1 MIMWIIKTLWLREI
15 KEYQQFYL
23 IMTYHKKRM
32 LKPLIKAALICM
44 VFILA
49 MANTFAQPANDN
61 CSSAQLICSN
71 ETLQGTTTDATP
83 GDTICFESNAT
94 VWYTFTT
101 NDIDGSVTVS
111 VTRDSLCSIPGTTG
125 DGLQGV
131 MLISNDPLGGVSPCD
146 DSSLFSV
153 VSNCPF
159 DTSNIAIVG
168 QIPANST
175 VWVQIDALINSQ
187 GVPSQCDFDIE
198 ISGLPV
204 SINAGDPVQIILGES
219 VELNGSGVDPGTFSW
234 SPTNTLQ
241 NANTLNP
248 IATPEESTTYTLIGS
263 IGACTGLE
271 SQVRINTV
279 ENPIVPPNAFTPN
292 GDGTNDTWEIGNMD
306 LFPNAVVEVFNRWG
320 QRVFISIG
328 YNFAWDGT
336 RDGTPLTEGT
346 YYWVIQLNRQNIE
359 VPNTVTGYVAIIR

>member
-1 MIMWIIKTLWLREI
+1 MFMWIIKTLWLREI

-23 IMTYHKKRM
+23 IMTYPSKR
-32 LKPLIKAALICM
+32 LYKPLNKAVLFCL
-44 VFILA
+44 VFILTA
-49 MANTFAQPANDN
+49 ANVFAQPANDN

-71 ETLQGTTTDATP
+71 EILQGTTIDATP
-83 GDTICFESNAT
+83 GDSICFLANAT

-131 MLISNDPLGGVSPCD
+131 MLLSSDSLADPCTDP
-146 DSSLFSV
+146 SLFSQ
-153 VSNCPF
+153 VSNCPSGEF
-159 DTSNIAIVG
+159 IINIVG

-175 VWVQIDALINSQ
+175 VWIQIDGMINDQ
-187 GVPSQCDFDIE
+187 GIPTTCNFDIE

-204 SINAGDPVQIILGES
+204 SINAGDPEQIILGES

-234 SPTNTLQ
+234 SPTTNLQ
-241 NANTLNP
+241 NPNTLNP
-248 IATPEESTTYTLIGS
+248 LATPDEPTTYTLTGS

-271 SQVRINTV
+271 SQVRINITD
-279 ENPIVPPNAFTPN
+279 NPIVPPKAFTPN
-292 GDGTNDTWEIGNMD
+292 GDGINDVWVIANMD
-306 LFPNAVVEVFNRWG
+306 EFPNAVVEVFNRWG

-328 YNFAWDGT
+328 YNFPWDGT

-346 YYWVIQLNRQNIE
+346 YYWVIQLNRPNVKVSNI
-359 VPNTVTGYVAIIR
+359 VTGYVAIIR